1 MNNYEE
7 RCKLKRVYETDQE
20 AYIKSTT
27 EGIDRL
33 VKKLKELKVAWIR
46 GEIEPKYRMI
56 SKKLMEELHL
66 IEEEN
71 KKTHPEIWVEDYF
84 NEEEEEEK

>member
-1 MNNYEE
+1 MKRIYEI
-7 RCKLKRVYETDQE
+7 DQE

-56 SKKLMEELHL
+56 SKKLMEELNL

-84 NEEEEEEK
+84 N

>member
-1 MNNYEE
+1 
-7 RCKLKRVYETDQE
+7 LKRVYEIDQE
-20 AYIKSTT
+20 AYIKSTI

-46 GEIEPKYRMI
+46 GEIEPRYRMI

-84 NEEEEEEK
+84 NEEEEK

>member
-1 MNNYEE
+1 M
-7 RCKLKRVYETDQE
+7 KRVYEINQE

-27 EGIDRL
+27 DGIDRL
-33 VKKLKELKVAWIR
+33 VKKLEELKEAWVM
-46 GEIEPKYRMI
+46 GEREPENRMI
-56 SKKLMEELHL
+56 SKKLMGELHL

-84 NEEEEEEK
+84 NEEEENNDSEKV

>member
-1 MNNYEE
+1 M
-7 RCKLKRVYETDQE
+7 KRVYEIDQE

-84 NEEEEEEK
+84 KEEEEK

>member
-1 MNNYEE
+1 M
-7 RCKLKRVYETDQE
+7 KRLYETDQE

-33 VKKLKELKVAWIR
+33 VKKLKEFKMAWVKS
-46 GEIEPKYRMI
+46 ELQPKYKMI
-56 SKKLMEELHL
+56 SKKLMEELLL

-71 KKTHPEIWVEDYF
+71 KKTHPEIWIEDYF
-84 NEEEEEEK
+84 NEEEK

>member
-1 MNNYEE
+1 M
-7 RCKLKRVYETDQE
+7 KRVYEIDQE
-20 AYIKSTT
+20 AYIKSTCV
-27 EGIDRL
+27 GIDRL

-46 GEIEPKYRMI
+46 GEIEPKYRMV

-71 KKTHPEIWVEDYF
+71 KNTHPEIWVEDYF
-84 NEEEEEEK
+84 NEEEEK

>member
-1 MNNYEE
+1 M
-7 RCKLKRVYETDQE
+7 KRVYEIDQDV
-20 AYIKSTT
+20 YIKSTT

-33 VKKLKELKVAWIR
+33 VEKLKELKVAWIR

-56 SKKLMEELHL
+56 SKNLMQELHL

-71 KKTHPEIWVEDYF
+71 KMTQPEIWVEDYF
-84 NEEEEEEK
+84 NEEEEK

>member
-1 MNNYEE
+1 M
-7 RCKLKRVYETDQE
+7 KRVYEIDQE

-56 SKKLMEELHL
+56 SKKLMEELHF
-66 IEEEN
+66 IEVEN

-84 NEEEEEEK
+84 NEEEEK

>member
-1 MNNYEE
+1 M
-7 RCKLKRVYETDQE
+7 KRVYEINQE

-56 SKKLMEELHL
+56 SKKLMEELNL

-84 NEEEEEEK
+84 NEDEEK

>member
-1 MNNYEE
+1 M
-7 RCKLKRVYETDQE
+7 KRVYEIDQE

-46 GEIEPKYRMI
+46 GEIEPKYRMT
-56 SKKLMEELHL
+56 SKKLMKELHL
-66 IEEEN
+66 IEEKN

-84 NEEEEEEK
+84 NEDEEK

>member
-1 MNNYEE
+1 M
-7 RCKLKRVYETDQE
+7 KRVYEINQE

-33 VKKLKELKVAWIR
+33 VKKLKELKVAWIK

-84 NEEEEEEK
+84 NEEEENNDLEKV

>member
-1 MNNYEE
+1 M
-7 RCKLKRVYETDQE
+7 KRVYEINQE

-27 EGIDRL
+27 DGIDRL
-33 VKKLKELKVAWIR
+33 VKKLEELKEAWVM
-46 GEIEPKYRMI
+46 GEREPENRMI
-56 SKKLMEELHL
+56 SKKLMGELRL

-84 NEEEEEEK
+84 NEEEENNDLEKV

>member
-1 MNNYEE
+1 
-7 RCKLKRVYETDQE
+7 LKRVYEINQE

-27 EGIDRL
+27 DGIDRL
-33 VKKLKELKVAWIR
+33 VKKLEELKEAWVM
-46 GEIEPKYRMI
+46 GEREPENRMI
-56 SKKLMEELHL
+56 SKKLMGELRL

-84 NEEEEEEK
+84 NEEEENNDLEKV

>member
-1 MNNYEE
+1 M
-7 RCKLKRVYETDQE
+7 KRVYEIDQE

-46 GEIEPKYRMI
+46 GELEPKYRMI
-56 SKKLMEELHL
+56 SKKLMEELHF
-66 IEEEN
+66 IEVEN

-84 NEEEEEEK
+84 NEEEEK

>member
-1 MNNYEE
+1 M
-7 RCKLKRVYETDQE
+7 KRVYEINQE

-27 EGIDRL
+27 DGIDRL
-33 VKKLKELKVAWIR
+33 VKKLEELKEAWVI
-46 GEIEPKYRMI
+46 GEREPEHRII
-56 SKKLMEELHL
+56 SKKLMEELRL

-84 NEEEEEEK
+84 SEEEENNDLEKV